1 MLIFKTTQGITD
13 ELTKLR
19 NAGMKVGFA
28 PTMGALHE
36 GHLSLIRKALNENDV
51 CVASIFVNPTQ
62 FNDKKDLERYP
73 RPFQHDMEL
82 LVASGAHILFYP
94 TVEEMYPGGLEIPVL
109 VNFGYLLN
117 TMEAVFRKGHFEGV
131 STVVKRLL
139 DIVQPHNLYM
149 GQKDYQQL
157 LIVKKMIEE
166 LELPVRLMMCPT
178 VREAD
183 GLAMSSRNVL
193 LSKEE
198 REAAALIPQV
208 LFRAKEKT
216 FDESFE
222 ELEAESIAELNS
234 NPLLRTEYFNIV
246 DANTLTPVK
255 NRKQNAPI
263 AICTAVRA
271 GSVRL
276 IDNLIIS

>member
-1 MLIFKTTQGITD
+1 MLVFKTTNGISAA
-13 ELTKLR
+13 LHQLR
-19 NAGMKVGFA
+19 SEGKRIGFA

-36 GHLSLIRKALNENDV
+36 GHLSLIRKTLAENDV
-51 CVASIFVNPTQ
+51 CVTSIFVNPTQ
-62 FNDKKDLERYP
+62 FNDKKDLDRYP
-73 RPFQHDMEL
+73 RPFEDDMEL
-82 LVASGAHILFYP
+82 LIASGAHMLFYP
-94 TVEEMYPGGLEIPVL
+94 TVEEMYPGGMEIPVL
-109 VNFGYLLN
+109 VDFGYLLQ

-166 LELPVRLMMCPT
+166 LELPVRLVMCPT

-183 GLAMSSRNVL
+183 GLAMSSRNAL
-193 LSKEE
+193 LSEEE
-198 REAAALIPQV
+198 RGAAALIPQV
-208 LFRAKEKT
+208 LFRAKEKA

-222 ELEAESIAELNS
+222 ELEKESIAELNS
-234 NPLLRTEYFNIV
+234 NPLLKTEYFSIV
-246 DANTLTPVK
+246 DANTLEPAT
-255 NRKQNAPI
+255 NRKQRAPI

-276 IDNLIIS
+276 IDNLFIS